1 MIHKFKKANIV
12 LNFYS
17 NPASDLCEL
26 NFMFFFYLLNKDVG
40 LNLKG
45 PFNIKFYDSD
55 CLIFIRTESS
65 FLKKPLPRLVLQV

>member
-1 MIHKFKKANIV
+1 
-12 LNFYS
+12 
-17 NPASDLCEL
+17 
-26 NFMFFFYLLNKDVG
+26 MFFFYLLNKDVG

-45 PFNIKFYDSD
+45 PFNIEFYDSD